1 MRKKVELKQP
11 FILWFTGLPCSGKTT
26 LSQKLENILNLNNIS
41 LKVLDGDTLRQN
53 FSKNLGY
60 SQKDRQQ
67 HNLRVAKM
75 AHEIYKTGTPVCV
88 ALISP
93 YLEIRKKI
101 KDSYENVL
109 EVYLNCNLETCK
121 QRDIKGMYKKA
132 LKGGIKNFTGV
143 DAPYEKPENPEI
155 AVQTGKYNTK
165 NCADQIITYLRDNS
179 FIE

>member
-1 MRKKVELKQP
+1 LKLRQP

-26 LSQKLENILNLNNIS
+26 ISLNLEQILISCNIT
-41 LKVLDGDTLRQN
+41 LKILDGDILRQK

-60 SQKDRQQ
+60 SKKDRQL
-67 HNLRVAKM
+67 HNLRVSELAN
-75 AHEIYKTGTPVCV
+75 EICKTGTPVCV

-109 EVYLNCNLETCK
+109 EVYLNCDLEICK
-121 QRDIKGMYKKA
+121 RRDVKGMYEKA
-132 LKGGIKNFTGV
+132 LNGEIKNFTGV

-155 AVQTGKYNTK
+155 IVETGKYDSMY
-165 NCADQIITYLRDNS
+165 CADQIFSYLKNNS
-179 FIE
+179 FIQ